1 MNAHMIIAKLD
12 ESVWKVIENF
22 ERKCE
27 EMDKKGTV
35 FEIDKFVVIMRVP
48 YIGEYNIHFKK
59 RENGFV
65 IE

>member
-1 MNAHMIIAKLD
+1 MIVQKLD
-12 ESVWKVIENF
+12 ESVWEVIENF

-35 FEIDKFVVIMRVP
+35 FEIHKFVEIMRVP

-59 RENGFV
+59 RESEFV
-65 IE
+65 IEP